1 MVCSSTLRANAVT
14 HATKRRYPSRVKAQ
28 TKGRS
33 SACQI
38 DQRSV
43 ASVMG
48 ASPNGA
54 GCEGDHPA
62 GSARQMPRTTGYRGL
77 SRWPEVIAHSPCRS
91 DLSRWPEVI
100 AHSPCRSDLVFR
112 PFFGVQPESL
122 CEDFWPPT

>member
-1 MVCSSTLRANAVT
+1 MILTVKCALALAKDSSAFQSAGRSRASTDWVMVCSSTLRANAVT
-14 HATKRRYPSRVKAQ
+14 HSTKRRYPSRVKAQ

-54 GCEGDHPA
+54 GWEGDHPA

-77 SRWPEVIAHSPCRS
+77 V
-91 DLSRWPEVI
+91 
-100 AHSPCRSDLVFR
+100 
-112 PFFGVQPESL
+112 GV
-122 CEDFWPPT
+122 EDFGETTGYPR